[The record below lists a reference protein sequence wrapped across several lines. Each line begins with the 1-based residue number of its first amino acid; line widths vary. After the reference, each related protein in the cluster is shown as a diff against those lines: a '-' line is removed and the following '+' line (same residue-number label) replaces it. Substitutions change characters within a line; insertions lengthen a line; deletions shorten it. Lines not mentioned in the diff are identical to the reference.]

1 MIKWAK
7 DLFPICRSL
16 MGDGTRKTFKYFK
29 KLNPEFEKVEFKT
42 GKKVFD
48 WEIPKEW
55 NIKDAYIK
63 HESGKKFADF
73 KKTNL
78 HVVGYSKP
86 INKILSKKDLINKIH
101 TQKDQPNSIPY
112 VTSYYKENWGFCMTE
127 KQKKKLPD
135 GKYKVLI
142 DSSLKKGKL
151 EINHAV
157 IKGKNKKEIFF
168 SSYIC
173 HPSMANNELSGPVLI
188 NAIMLYLK
196 KKYPKPKYSYR
207 FVLLPETIG
216 SIAYLSKFKKVLK
229 KNVVCGFNLT
239 CVGDERRYTLTK
251 TPSGNTIADH
261 SLNAAVIGLK
271 KVKKHSFLKSKSD
284 ERQYCS
290 PGINLPV
297 CAFSK
302 SKEYPE
308 YHTDKDDFK
317 VVTQKGLDDS
327 LGVMKAIIDAFEL
340 GIYPKSSFFCE
351 PHLGKRNLY
360 PTISQKGNYSK
371 QLRLRKNLI
380 SYSDG
385 QNNIFQI
392 ANIMNVPLKTIC
404 EQYKLLKTKKILR

>member
-173 HPSMANNELSGPVLI
+173 HPSMANDNLSGI
-188 NAIMLYLK
+188 IMTAFLAKFISSIKNRYWT
-196 KKYPKPKYSYR
+196 YR
-207 FVLLPETIG
+207 IILPQPI
-216 SIAYLSKFKKVLK
+216 
-229 KNVVCGFNLT
+229 
-239 CVGDERRYTLTK
+239 R
-251 TPSGNTIADH
+251 
-261 SLNAAVIGLK
+261 GLK
-271 KVKKHSFLKSKSD
+271 K
-284 ERQYCS
+284 Y
-290 PGINLPV
+290 
-297 CAFSK
+297 
-302 SKEYPE
+302 
-308 YHTDKDDFK
+308 
-317 VVTQKGLDDS
+317 
-327 LGVMKAIIDAFEL
+327 
-340 GIYPKSSFFCE
+340 
-351 PHLGKRNLY
+351 
-360 PTISQKGNYSK
+360 
-371 QLRLRKNLI
+371 
-380 SYSDG
+380 
-385 QNNIFQI
+385 
-392 ANIMNVPLKTIC
+392 
-404 EQYKLLKTKKILR
+404 